1 MLKRAIICVMLALCL
16 AALSGCDALDE
27 ALDKLNSKSAS
38 PAGSASSGGEMDWSF
53 VPVVREAAVAT
64 FMQGFPEARVT
75 ETSVATSG
83 GDSSRVIVRISYE
96 LNGKT
101 GDYGF
106 DYEKNEAGE
115 YELKRYGDGV
125 SVDDLLRGTRAATG
139 FAHGMGK
146 SGFSGVTGMKI
157 REVNEDK
164 KQYIPLLLLA
174 DEQESMIDRYLER
187 GTMYVLEDGNV
198 KAECV
203 VTDEGAGILEIKN
216 IAVEP
221 ENQGKG
227 YGKAL
232 IDFLACKYKGGY
244 SVLQVGTGD
253 SPLTIPFYEKC
264 GFVRSHRVPNF
275 FTDNYDHPI
284 YEGGVQLVD
293 MVYLQRRL

>member
-1 MLKRAIICVMLALCL
+1 MLPVHLYDFRQISMENGCGMWYNAGRRLSARGAERFERKRSVLKRAIICAMLALCL

-125 SVDDLLRGTRAATG
+125 SVDDL
-139 FAHGMGK
+139 
-146 SGFSGVTGMKI
+146 
-157 REVNEDK
+157 
-164 KQYIPLLLLA
+164 
-174 DEQESMIDRYLER
+174 
-187 GTMYVLEDGNV
+187 
-198 KAECV
+198 
-203 VTDEGAGILEIKN
+203 
-216 IAVEP
+216 
-221 ENQGKG
+221 
-227 YGKAL
+227 
-232 IDFLACKYKGGY
+232 
-244 SVLQVGTGD
+244 
-253 SPLTIPFYEKC
+253 
-264 GFVRSHRVPNF
+264 
-275 FTDNYDHPI
+275 
-284 YEGGVQLVD
+284 
-293 MVYLQRRL
+293 